1 MSWKQVNDITFNAPT
16 TFCSRNYRI
25 GWKLSLFK
33 PLLCD
38 DGNTIFK
45 CKSPLWT
52 LFLLKCL
59 HLHNF
64 TVEKSQT
71 NATSVILQTFWEHI
85 WKHTVENIQTN
96 AKVQSPFE
104 PIKPQMLVLYSTPGN
119 WKVLCRYISI
129 LILYNDSLLQF

>member
-96 AKVQSPFE
+96 AKDQSPFE
-104 PIKPQMLVLYSTPGN
+104 PHQTSNACT
-119 WKVLCRYISI
+119 
-129 LILYNDSLLQF
+129 LLNSRKLKRFMQIYKHFDFI